1 MHLLGA
7 FDKLHK
13 AIFKRFALIFHITV
27 AVLVIAFILTMSS
40 SNLMQNVESRAIAE
54 VDSTVAMQA
63 SAFKDHMDEQFQA
76 LRLVADMLAN
86 GRHFASE
93 GIQPTLS
100 SIVQTFRLCTLCMA
114 DMDGNTI
121 DYQGN
126 AIGSCADRA
135 YFQEIIDGSHTQ
147 VCEYLASTK
156 TTNEPRVILSIPA
169 YDENGEMLGVLFCS
183 KEIAVLENSLFAH
196 GDLFDSAATIF
207 ICDEGGQVIAANKNG
222 YIFFS
227 KHDIAEDSVMNIN
240 DLSGTLQRVHEE
252 GATQHIRINGEHC
265 FAGYTAVDDCG
276 WGLYILVDEADVSE
290 TYSENQKR
298 MENTISSIVL
308 IFAVCIVYILVL
320 WRFYMYQKE
329 RETTLIQQYNDSYRH
344 ILSEMHCA
352 VVEYDADTETMTTI
366 QEYFGDLKLEALN
379 GTVGAYENYK
389 HAHPEFDFEEL
400 EAEIETA
407 KKSGR
412 ACSFETILS
421 SNPSEFYWL
430 KVKTIPITDENG
442 KMTRAYCVLFDVS
455 DLHRAHE
462 IALDT
467 CAQIPGAIHRHVLT
481 RPIHV
486 NYYSDG
492 LCRMLGYTRAE
503 IDDLIGPE
511 YLYSMLI
518 CAEDRCKFN
527 DFLDKL
533 SNGGVESCVYHLQCK
548 NGELLEVSDTMD
560 VKRSSSGIM
569 CGYSV
574 VTDLRKY
581 REEQQALELAL
592 KQTRDQLAQTRVKNA
607 SSQMQPH
614 FLYNALS
621 SIREIVLEDPE
632 YASDLIYDFT
642 THLRACVR
650 SMSNDAPIPFTQELE
665 NVRAYVNIEKMRFG
679 DRLSVEYNCPETDFN
694 IIPLSIQPLVENA
707 VRHGV
712 FDRGAVGGKV
722 IVSTARGD
730 GRIFVYVED
739 NGVGFDYHKTMQE
752 VEDGTRDSSGL
763 ANLIF
768 RFATLMR
775 AEVSVDSIIGSG
787 TKVTVTIPSIEEKE
801 EEGVQA

>member
-1 MHLLGA
+1 MT
-7 FDKLHK
+7 FW
-13 AIFKRFALIFHITV
+13 I
-27 AVLVIAFILTMSS
+27 
-40 SNLMQNVESRAIAE
+40 NY
-54 VDSTVAMQA
+54 
-63 SAFKDHMDEQFQA
+63 
-76 LRLVADMLAN
+76 
-86 GRHFASE
+86 
-93 GIQPTLS
+93 PT
-100 SIVQTFRLCTLCMA
+100 
-114 DMDGNTI
+114 
-121 DYQGN
+121 
-126 AIGSCADRA
+126 
-135 YFQEIIDGSHTQ
+135 
-147 VCEYLASTK
+147 
-156 TTNEPRVILSIPA
+156 
-169 YDENGEMLGVLFCS
+169 
-183 KEIAVLENSLFAH
+183 
-196 GDLFDSAATIF
+196 
-207 ICDEGGQVIAANKNG
+207 
-222 YIFFS
+222 
-227 KHDIAEDSVMNIN
+227 
-240 DLSGTLQRVHEE
+240 
-252 GATQHIRINGEHC
+252 
-265 FAGYTAVDDCG
+265 
-276 WGLYILVDEADVSE
+276 
-290 TYSENQKR
+290 
-298 MENTISSIVL
+298 
-308 IFAVCIVYILVL
+308 
-320 WRFYMYQKE
+320 
-329 RETTLIQQYNDSYRH
+329 
-344 ILSEMHCA
+344 
-352 VVEYDADTETMTTI
+352 
-366 QEYFGDLKLEALN
+366 
-379 GTVGAYENYK
+379 
-389 HAHPEFDFEEL
+389 
-400 EAEIETA
+400 
-407 KKSGR
+407 
-412 ACSFETILS
+412 
-421 SNPSEFYWL
+421 
-430 KVKTIPITDENG
+430 
-442 KMTRAYCVLFDVS
+442 
-455 DLHRAHE
+455 
-462 IALDT
+462 
-467 CAQIPGAIHRHVLT
+467 
-481 RPIHV
+481 
-486 NYYSDG
+486 
-492 LCRMLGYTRAE
+492 
-503 IDDLIGPE
+503 
-511 YLYSMLI
+511 
-518 CAEDRCKFN
+518 
-527 DFLDKL
+527 
-533 SNGGVESCVYHLQCK
+533 GGVESCVYHLQCK

-632 YASDLIYDFT
+632 YASDLICDFT